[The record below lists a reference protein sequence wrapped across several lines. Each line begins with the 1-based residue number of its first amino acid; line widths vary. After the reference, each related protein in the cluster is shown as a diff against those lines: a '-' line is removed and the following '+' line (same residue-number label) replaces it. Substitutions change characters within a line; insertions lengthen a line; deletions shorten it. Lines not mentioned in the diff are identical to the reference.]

1 MALPLNKYSG
11 ENPGFVCSSMSIV
24 LHMEVPQDVL
34 CVATA
39 LSPTE
44 PSELVRQR
52 AVLHCLPGLPGLSN
66 CLCWPGD
73 IRASVTCCLFS
84 ILLPV
89 AFIPAVSST
98 WKAVPS
104 SFAVSCSSSSRFLLR
119 QAPQSHLSVAFGR
132 SRCNWVRGLVSRLL
146 VHIYTHADARMKK

>member
-11 ENPGFVCSSMSIV
+11 ENPGFGCSSVSIV

-39 LSPTE
+39 LSPAE

-98 WKAVPS
+98 WKGVPS
-104 SFAVSCSSSSRFLLR
+104 SFAVSCSSSPGFCSDKHPNLTSVLLSGE
-119 QAPQSHLSVAFGR
+119 AAAVGFEGWFPDSYCTFIHSLMHG
-132 SRCNWVRGLVSRLL
+132 
-146 VHIYTHADARMKK
+146 